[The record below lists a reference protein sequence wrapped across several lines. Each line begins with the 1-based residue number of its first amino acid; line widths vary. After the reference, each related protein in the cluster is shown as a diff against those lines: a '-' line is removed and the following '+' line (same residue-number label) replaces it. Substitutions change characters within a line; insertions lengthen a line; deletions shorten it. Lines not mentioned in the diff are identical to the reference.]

1 MWNILKINHLTD
13 SQASEAPLVAHP
25 LGGVKPLFRNSFGCG
40 QFRSSIRV
48 FEELLLPSRMLR
60 PREGRGSNASLAA
73 GMVSHPG
80 GISPGGRRNDPP
92 FTLTPRFSLTYSGW
106 RSTARIRESSRDR
119 SISDFLPFDT
129 GASNHAL
136 AAAGWTDPHIDL
148 GTHGPA

>member
-25 LGGVKPLFRNSFGCG
+25 LEGVKPLFRNSFGCG

-60 PREGRGSNASLAA
+60 PWEGRGSNASLAA

-80 GISPGGRRNDPP
+80 GISPGSRRNDPP
-92 FTLTPRFSLTYSGW
+92 IYLDTPFFSDVQWVAFHRENPRIVARPKPIRFPAVRHGGL
-106 RSTARIRESSRDR
+106 ESC
-119 SISDFLPFDT
+119 
-129 GASNHAL
+129 
-136 AAAGWTDPHIDL
+136 AGGCWVD
-148 GTHGPA
+148 